1 MHVFNDI
8 RTKGF
13 FNAYSTSICLPTAS
27 HFIDTVMI
35 IPNKGTMDKINIVFV
50 RPTAARMIG
59 KTKVPMIL
67 PVRLTDSTK
76 PVACERK

>member
-1 MHVFNDI
+1 MLI
-8 RTKGF
+8 LLQY
-13 FNAYSTSICLPTAS
+13 AYRQAS

-35 IPNKGTMDKINIVFV
+35 IPSKGTMDKINIVFV

>member
-1 MHVFNDI
+1 MHIFNDI

-35 IPNKGTMDKINIVFV
+35 IPSKGTMDKINIEFV

>member
-1 MHVFNDI
+1 MHIFNDI
-8 RTKGF
+8 RTKG

-35 IPNKGTMDKINIVFV
+35 IPSKGTMDKINIVFV